1 MTSTNPGNYL
11 GNIVSAVAGR
21 EGFDPTHPDSPA
33 LIRYSVITLILY
45 LVFILVF
52 SYGAAKLSYAYNV
65 SIGTSSGM
73 TTLYSVLSFFLS
85 SLYLLNA
92 VLNLVLENHGIIDTV
107 ASSR

>member
-85 SLYLLNA
+85 SLYYPYYAIFLNP
-92 VLNLVLENHGIIDTV
+92 VGQKKGKNSGKN
-107 ASSR
+107 